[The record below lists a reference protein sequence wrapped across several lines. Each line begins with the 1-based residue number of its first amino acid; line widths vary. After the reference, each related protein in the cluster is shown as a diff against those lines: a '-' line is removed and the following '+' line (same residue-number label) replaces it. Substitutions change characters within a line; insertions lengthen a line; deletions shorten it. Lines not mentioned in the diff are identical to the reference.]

1 MLLPGVQVND
11 NELLSHCR
19 EILAGYKVPKEY
31 RYIASL
37 PRNAGGKVLKRE
49 LA

>member
-1 MLLPGVQVND
+1 MQVD
-11 NELLSHCR
+11 ETALSQHCR
-19 EILAGYKVPKEY
+19 EVLAGYKVPKEY
-31 RYIASL
+31 RYIAAL